1 MKPYIIFFLF
11 FAITIAVSAQKPDRS
26 KYPQATEL
34 KSLQLPEIQKFQL
47 ANGLPVY
54 LVQKSQVPIIQFGLY
69 FNAGSIYDTDDKLG
83 LARMTADLMDEGA
96 GDLDALALSEKIE
109 FLGISLSASAGL
121 EQLSVNLFTPVSKL
135 NDALP
140 LLSDVLLRPRFEEKE
155 LDRKR
160 TEYIV
165 NLAQAHDESRI
176 IASRA
181 FNQMVFGKNHPYA
194 RPSGG
199 TEASLKALKG
209 SDLKIF
215 HKDYITPVNGY
226 LVIVGDISKDQA
238 KTMMD
243 KAFAGWTGGTLKTK
257 TIPEPAKSKGVQVF
271 VVDKPD
277 AAQTELRFGSLG
289 VSRSNPEYYPLSI
302 MNTILGGSFTSR
314 LNQNIREEHG
324 YAYGAGS
331 SFFQPK
337 GKGYFLASSAV
348 QTDVT
353 DKATTEF
360 LKELKGIREVSAE
373 DVNKAKNYEALSFPG
388 EFERIENIAYNIS
401 DMVYHG
407 LPDNYLNQH
416 MSNLL
421 KVTEADVERVAKNYI
436 DPSNMVIMIV
446 GDKAK
451 IDAGLKALKLG
462 KITYLTK
469 EDILGAVPK
478 PNIKP

>member
-1 MKPYIIFFLF
+1 MKQYIILFL
-11 FAITIAVSAQKPDRS
+11 AISITISALAQKPDRS
-26 KYPQATEL
+26 KYPQAGEL
-34 KSLQLPEIQKFQL
+34 ESLQLPEIQKFQL

-69 FNAGSIYDTDDKLG
+69 FNAGSIFDPDDKLG

-96 GDLDALALSEKIE
+96 GNLDALALSEQIE
-109 FLGISLSASAGL
+109 FLGISLSASASL
-121 EQLSVNLFTPVSKL
+121 EQLSISLFTPVSKL
-135 NDALP
+135 EQALP

-165 NLAQAHDESRI
+165 RLTQAHDESRI
-176 IASRA
+176 IASTA

-194 RPSGG
+194 RPTGG
-199 TEASLKALKG
+199 TEMSLKTMKTA
-209 SDLKIF
+209 DLKSF
-215 HKDYITPVNGY
+215 HQNYITPANGY
-226 LVIVGDISKDQA
+226 LIIVGDLSKEEA
-238 KTMMD
+238 KKMLD
-243 KAFAGWTGGTLKTK
+243 KAFTGWTGGKLQTK
-257 TIPEPAKSKGVQVF
+257 TIPEPQKNKGIQVF

-289 VSRSNPEYYPLSI
+289 VSRSTPDYYPLTI
-302 MNTILGGSFTSR
+302 LNTILGGSFTSR

-331 SFFQPK
+331 SFFEPK
-337 GKGYFLASSAV
+337 GRGYFLASSAV

-353 DKATTEF
+353 DKATMEF
-360 LKELKGIREVSAE
+360 IKELKGIREVSAE
-373 DVNKAKNYEALSFPG
+373 DVNKAKNYEALGFPG

-401 DMVYHG
+401 DMVHHG
-407 LPDNYLNQH
+407 LPDDYLNQH

-421 KVTEADVERVAKNYI
+421 KISEADVERVSKTYI

-478 PNIKP
+478 PDIKP